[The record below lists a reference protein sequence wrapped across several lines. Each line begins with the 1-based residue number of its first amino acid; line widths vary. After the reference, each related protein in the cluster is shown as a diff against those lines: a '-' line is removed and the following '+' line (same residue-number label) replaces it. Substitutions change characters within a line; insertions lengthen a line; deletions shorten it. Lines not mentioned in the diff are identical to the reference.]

1 MTIDQWILELLPKTR
16 HEIDLVLVDKDA
28 PVAKVIAAKAIADAI
43 DEGGGALM
51 SLIDRACGK
60 AVQRSV
66 TISATGKELASQI
79 SQILG
84 GDTDGRPEIN
94 Q

>member
-1 MTIDQWILELLPKTR
+1 MTIDQWIIDLLPKTR
-16 HEIDLVLVDKDA
+16 HEIDLILVDNKA
-28 PVAKVIAAKAIADAI
+28 PVCKVIAAKAIADAI

-51 SLIDRACGK
+51 ALIDRACGK

-84 GDTDGRPEIN
+84 GDVDGRPAID